1 MIGNAKSS
9 KPGDPADA
17 AVSAKA
23 GEIRKS
29 IIFPLNWQIKDSD
42 YATANG
48 RLIAN

>member
-23 GEIRKS
+23 GEIR
-29 IIFPLNWQIKDSD
+29 IKDSD